1 MILLIKSEST
11 GFLLSLLLLQFT
23 LDIAVLFNIPIVR
36 QIVGFLYLT
45 FIPGFIAVKL
55 FKFDS
60 LDKLEILLFSVGFS
74 VIFLMLFFLLVNE
87 FGLLFGISH
96 PLSLMYLMITL
107 NILTLAGGILVY
119 LKEGYVEVW
128 KGKLIRLL
136 SSTLFFLC
144 LPFLSV
150 IGAIYMSVY
159 ENNFL
164 LLLMIILISIVF
176 ISGVLSRKL
185 LSPKLYPLAVS
196 AVAIALLYH
205 SSFISNY
212 IIPFGS
218 DVPGEYLI
226 FRTVKDNACWSS
238 TLYTGMWYG
247 RLNAM
252 LSITILPA
260 SYAII
265 LNMSPTWVFKMLYPV
280 IFSLVPLGLYQ
291 FWQKYIGKKYAFISA
306 FLFMAN
312 ETFYTEMLG
321 LNRQMI
327 AEFFFV
333 LLLLVMMNQKIKPFK
348 KIMSFAI
355 FGFALIVSHY
365 ALAEIFLF
373 FISFALVSLIIIKRP
388 SKNITISMVV
398 LFSVLMFTWYIYTCG
413 SATFNSTLE
422 FGDYVYR
429 ELGDFF
435 NPASRGEV
443 VLRGLGLEK
452 PPSIW
457 NTISRM
463 FAYFTEVFIF
473 FGFIGLITK
482 RTDIP
487 IKKEQFTFTLLAIA
501 FLFALIIVPGL
512 ANTLKMT
519 RFYHVLLFFLA
530 PLCAL
535 GAEFTVKLLF
545 RHKRKLV
552 VSILLLIVLVSYFLF
567 QTEFMFEVVK
577 SDSWSIP
584 LSKYRMDPI
593 RLYGHYGYM
602 DAYSVYGAQWLSGKV
617 AATDLALYAD
627 KASRLNVLSS
637 YGGMYLNVVTE
648 LTNVTIP
655 RSNEIIYLYTLNLK
669 RGILVSRGR
678 ILNVSSLTFNI
689 EDINK
694 IYTNGNSE
702 VYIYVP

>member
-1 MILLIKSEST
+1 
-11 GFLLSLLLLQFT
+11 
-23 LDIAVLFNIPIVR
+23 
-36 QIVGFLYLT
+36 
-45 FIPGFIAVKL
+45 
-55 FKFDS
+55 
-60 LDKLEILLFSVGFS
+60 
-74 VIFLMLFFLLVNE
+74 
-87 FGLLFGISH
+87 
-96 PLSLMYLMITL
+96 MYLMITL